1 VLLKAVDLDL
11 LKKYDTP
18 GPRYTSYPTAP
29 VFTGSFDAK
38 AYQSAI
44 IQNNPPGSAE
54 DLSLYLHIPFCDS
67 LCYFC
72 GCTTLIT
79 KNRQYVAEYLEYLKK
94 EIDLVVHRIAH
105 RRKVVQ
111 IHLGGGS
118 PSYLRPEEIEEL
130 MLFLQERFRFAPI
143 VEAGIEIDPRGIT
156 FDQLLA
162 MRLAG
167 LNRISI
173 GVQDFDERVQTAVN
187 RIQPEELSRKVFAW
201 CRALSFDSINVDLIY
216 GLPLQSEESFRQT
229 IEKIIEIAP
238 DRIALFNFAYV
249 PWMKPHQKLIDRED
263 LPSAATKLAI
273 LKMAI
278 EMFTAAAYTYIGM
291 DHFAKK
297 GDELAVAQANKTL
310 HRNFQGYST
319 KGGSDLYAFGMS
331 AISHFGDIYA
341 QNQKVLKDYYAA
353 IDAGQLPTAI
363 GYQMSED
370 DVIRKYVIMRLMCD
384 LEVTKANVEEKFN
397 ICFDE
402 YFDGELEQVNALA
415 RDGLVIHDVSIIK
428 VTRVGRLFLRNI
440 AMCFDATLKN
450 RLKEKPVF
458 SRTV

>member
-1 VLLKAVDLDL
+1 LKAVDLNL
-11 LKKYDTP
+11 LKKYDTA
-18 GPRYTSYPTAP
+18 GPRYTSYPPAP
-29 VFTGSFDAK
+29 VFTSSFDTR

-44 IQNNPPGSAE
+44 IQNNPPSSTE

-79 KNRQYVAEYLEYLKK
+79 KNRRYVAEYLEYLKK

-105 RRKVVQ
+105 RRRVVQ

-118 PSYLRPEEIEEL
+118 PSYLKLEEIEEL

-143 VEAGIEIDPRGIT
+143 VEAGIEIDPRGMA

-167 LNRISI
+167 LNRISL
-173 GVQDFDERVQTAVN
+173 GVQDFDQSVQAAVN
-187 RIQPEELSRKVFAW
+187 RLQPEELTRKVFTW
-201 CRALSFDSINVDLIY
+201 GRALGFDSINVDLIY
-216 GLPLQSEESFRQT
+216 GLPLQSEGSFRQT

-249 PWMKPHQKLIDRED
+249 PWIKPHQKLIRQED
-263 LPSAATKLAI
+263 MPTAEMKLAI

-278 EMFTAAAYTYIGM
+278 EKFISAGYVYIGM

-331 AISHFGDIYA
+331 AISHFGTIYA

-353 IDAGQLPTAI
+353 LDAGQLPIAI
-363 GYQMSED
+363 GYQMTED
-370 DVIRKYVIMRLMCD
+370 DEIRKYVIMRLMCD
-384 LEVTKANVEEKFN
+384 LEVTKATVERKFN
-397 ICFDE
+397 IDFDE
-402 YFDGELEQVNALA
+402 YFDSELEQVNTLA
-415 RDGLVIHDVSIIK
+415 RDGLVTHDVSAIR
-428 VTRVGRLFLRNI
+428 VTPDGRLFLRNI
-440 AMCFDATLKN
+440 AMCFDATLRN

>member
-1 VLLKAVDLDL
+1 LKAVDLDL

-79 KNRQYVAEYLEYLKK
+79 KNRQYVAEYLKYLKK

-130 MLFLQERFRFAPI
+130 MLFLEERIRFAPI
-143 VEAGIEIDPRGIT
+143 VEAGIEIDPRGVT

-167 LNRISI
+167 LNRVSI
-173 GVQDFDERVQTAVN
+173 GVQDFDSRVQSAVN
-187 RIQPEELSRKVFAW
+187 RVQPEELTRRVFAW
-201 CRALSFDSINVDLIY
+201 ARALSFDSVNVDLIY

-249 PWMKPHQKLIDRED
+249 PWMKPHQKLIHRGD
-263 LPSAATKLAI
+263 LPSAETKLAI

-278 EMFTAAAYTYIGM
+278 ETFTSAGYAYIGM

-363 GYQMSED
+363 GYQMTED
-370 DVIRKYVIMRLMCD
+370 DKIRRYVIMRLMCD
-384 LEVTKANVEEKFN
+384 LEVTKAIVERKFN
-397 ICFDE
+397 IDFDE
-402 YFDGELEQVNALA
+402 YFDNELEQVNALA
-415 RDGLVIHDVSIIK
+415 RDSFVIHDVSVIR
-428 VTRVGRLFLRNI
+428 VTPVGRLFLRNI

-450 RLKEKPVF
+450 RLQEKPVF